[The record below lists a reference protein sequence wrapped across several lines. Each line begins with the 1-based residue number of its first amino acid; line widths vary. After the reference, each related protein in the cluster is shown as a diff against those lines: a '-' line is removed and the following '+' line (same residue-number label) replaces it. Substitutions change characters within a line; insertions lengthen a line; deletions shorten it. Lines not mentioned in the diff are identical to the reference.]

1 MGTGSKTEIL
11 FRFCTRHACKKRKVK
26 SPGNCTQ
33 SVPSDAQPI
42 LGAAPLQTKPDKAGT
57 TSAGKLSF
65 PLLVI
70 ALLWLGPI
78 LACGSFQPRPTPT
91 REIPV
96 TAPDVNTPVP
106 DQPPTTAPPTTTP
119 IPTETPVPSPTATI
133 TVRNPLTIG
142 EPARIT
148 VVGGLNVREQP
159 TVTSPAV
166 TLLAQ
171 GKRITVLEGPVS
183 SDGYIWWKV
192 DDNQGTVGWVAG
204 GQGLEDWISPQ
215 VGDARPVDRSPAI
228 GDQVIVT
235 LNGELTVRAFPG
247 VSGSIVAR
255 VRTNETFTVVAGPQA
270 ADGYF
275 WYQIRSEDGQLE
287 GWAADGTEGERWLS
301 PLE

>member
-1 MGTGSKTEIL
+1 MGIGSKTEIL
-11 FRFCTRHACKKRKVK
+11 FRSCTRHACKKRKFE
-26 SPGNCTQ
+26 SPGSCTQ
-33 SVPSDAQPI
+33 SVPSNAQPI
-42 LGAAPLQTKPDKAGT
+42 LAAPPTQPSSDRDQTSP
-57 TSAGKLSF
+57 AGKFTLG
-65 PLLVI
+65 LLAM
-70 ALLWLGPI
+70 ALLWVGPI

-96 TAPDVNTPVP
+96 SAPDVETPVP
-106 DQPPTTAPPTTTP
+106 DQPPPTAAPTATP
-119 IPTETPVPSPTATI
+119 SPTETPVPPPTPTI
-133 TVRNPLTIG
+133 VVRNPLTIG

-215 VGDARPVDRSPAI
+215 VGDARPVDRPPAI

-235 LNGELTVRAFPG
+235 LNGELTVRALPG
-247 VSGSIVAR
+247 VSGSVVAR
-255 VRTNETFTVVAGPQA
+255 ARTNETFTVVAGPQA

-275 WYQIRSEDGQLE
+275 WYQIRSDDGQVE

>member
-11 FRFCTRHACKKRKVK
+11 FRFCTRHACKKRKVE

-33 SVPSDAQPI
+33 SVLSNAQPNVA
-42 LGAAPLQTKPDKAGT
+42 AAPTQHNSRKDPISSIGNLTIG
-57 TSAGKLSF
+57 
-65 PLLVI
+65 LLAM
-70 ALLWLGPI
+70 ALLWVGPI

-91 REIPV
+91 RGVPV
-96 TAPDVNTPVP
+96 TAPDAETPVP
-106 DQPPTTAPPTTTP
+106 DQPLPTALPTTTP
-119 IPTETPVPSPTATI
+119 RPTETPVPSHTPTI
-133 TVRNPLTIG
+133 VVRNTLTIG
-142 EPARIT
+142 EHARLT

-159 TVTSPAV
+159 TVTSPPIA
-166 TLLAQ
+166 LLAQ

-183 SDGYIWWKV
+183 SDGYIWWRV

-204 GQGLEDWISPQ
+204 GQGLDDWISPQ
-215 VGDARPVDRSPAI
+215 VGDARPVDRPPEI

-235 LNGELTVRAFPG
+235 LDGELTVRALPG
-247 VSGSIVAR
+247 VSGSVVAR

-275 WYQIRSEDGQLE
+275 WYQIRSDDGQLE
-287 GWAADGTEGERWLS
+287 GWAADGSGGDRWLS